1 MLTMKR
7 KNIYRN
13 LLLLVIWIFGLSV
26 YAQESRMVSGK
37 VTDNTSE
44 PLPGVNIV
52 IKGTST
58 GTVTDFDGNY
68 QLQVPN
74 PTQATLVYRFIGF
87 DEQEVAVGNRSVFN
101 IVLESSS
108 IGLDE
113 IVAIGY
119 GTARRRDLMG
129 SVSSVTSEQLNI
141 APVASAVEAM
151 TGRMAG
157 VQITTTEGNP
167 DADIKIRVRG
177 GGSITGDN
185 SPLYIVDGFPVAS
198 ISDVSP
204 SDIESIDILK
214 DASSTAIYGARGA
227 NGVVIVTTKGGKA
240 GRFSVSYN
248 AYYGV
253 KEIANKLDV
262 LDPYDYA
269 IWQYELMKLR
279 NVQESTYTDY
289 FGNFNDMDMYR
300 GVVGNDWQDQVFG
313 RTGSSSSHSLSVT
326 GGTDMIRF
334 SMNYSNLYDKAIMRS
349 SNFSRDN
356 LSLKVNSNPID
367 KLSLDFSVRY
377 SNTSVDGSG
386 ANAMN
391 DKGSTSDSRL
401 KHTVMYTPIPLKG
414 IGNILVDEDAD
425 SDLINPIRAMDDSY
439 RERNRANWNVNGA
452 VGYELFK
459 NLTLKSEVG
468 LDDYNQVDNRFYGT
482 STYYSRTNVGD
493 YVNMPAA
500 VESGVYRKSFRNTNT
515 IYYDFKDLLSDE
527 HSLNVLA
534 GQEYMNETS
543 SNLNAESWGLPNFFD
558 ADLAFK
564 FMSSG
569 TPSVFEHFYN
579 PDDKLFSFFG
589 RANYDFLGKY
599 SFTSTFR
606 ADGSSKFSEENR
618 WGYFPSAAVAWRLS
632 EEEFLQADWLD
643 NLRMRFSYGSAGN
656 NKIPANQMS
665 KTFAVSPNV
674 EHGWTSHGVTW
685 SAGNR
690 LDNPDLKWETT
701 ITRNL
706 GLDFSLFR
714 SSISGTVEVYQN
726 NTKDLLLEYN
736 VAGSGYASQY
746 RNTGETENKGLEV
759 ALNYVALDKRDYGL
773 SFNFNIGFNKNEIVT
788 MGMME
793 DFGTSSGWASSEISQ
808 DFWISKGGSVGQF
821 YGYVTDGRYEVSDF
835 ERYDDTL
842 NRWILNPDVA
852 DNSGLL
858 GYNVRPGALK
868 LQDMPDEEGNYD
880 GVVNLDDR
888 KIIGDANPK
897 HSGGLS
903 ISGRYKGFDLNANFN
918 WVYGNDLYNAN
929 KVEFTSS
936 RKYRYRNM
944 ITEMEGGSR
953 WNNLLADG
961 NISNDPAQ
969 LETMNANTNMWS
981 PYFSSAIFHDWAV
994 EDGSF
999 LRLSTLSLGYTIPSS
1014 LTQRFKIER
1023 LRLYA
1028 TGYNLWLWTNYSGY
1042 DPEVDTR
1049 RSTPLTPGVDY
1060 SAYPKSKQ
1068 VVFGINLNF

>member
-1 MLTMKR
+1 MRKR
-7 KNIYRN
+7 EIFR
-13 LLLLVIWIFGLSV
+13 LLLIMGIWAFGLSAF
-26 YAQESRMVSGK
+26 AQDRLVTGNVVDSSG
-37 VTDNTSE
+37 E
-44 PLPGVNIV
+44 PLPGVNII
-52 IKGTST
+52 IKGTTT
-58 GTVTDFDGNY
+58 GTVTDLDGNF
-68 QLQVPN
+68 QLQISDAANAIIV
-74 PTQATLVYRFIGF
+74 LRFIGF
-87 DEQEVAVGNRSVFN
+87 EDQEIAIQNRTNLTAVMQASF
-101 IVLESSS
+101 

-113 IVAIGY
+113 VVAIGY

-227 NGVVIVTTKGGKA
+227 NGVVIVTTKSGKA

-253 KEIANKLDV
+253 KEMAKKLDV

-269 IWQYELMKLR
+269 RWHYELTKLR
-279 NVQESTYTDY
+279 PVQESVYTDY

-300 GVVGNDWQDQVFG
+300 GVRGNDWQDQVFG
-313 RTGSSSSHSLSVT
+313 RAGSSSNHSLSLT
-326 GGTDMIRF
+326 GGSEMIRF
-334 SMNYSNLYDKAIMRS
+334 SMNYSHHYDKAIMQS
-349 SNFSRDN
+349 SNFRRDN
-356 LSLKVNSNPID
+356 ISLKVNSNPTD
-367 KLSLDFSVRY
+367 KLTLDMSVRY
-377 SNTSVDGSG
+377 SDTSVDGSG

-401 KHTVMYTPIPLKG
+401 KHAVMYTPIPLKG
-414 IGNILVDEDAD
+414 IGDILVDEDAD

-439 RERNRANWNVNGA
+439 RERNRSNWNVNGS

-459 NLTLKSEVG
+459 NLTIKTELG
-468 LDDYNQVDNRFYGT
+468 LDDYNQVDNRFYGM
-482 STYYSRTNVGD
+482 STYYVRNNVGD
-493 YVNMPAA
+493 FVNMPAA

-515 IYYDFKDLLSDE
+515 MYYDFKELLSE
-527 HSLNVLA
+527 NHSLNILA
-534 GQEYMNETS
+534 GQEYMSESS
-543 SNLNAESWGLPNFFD
+543 SNLDAETWGLPTFYD
-558 ADLAFK
+558 AEMAFK

-569 TPSVFEHFYN
+569 TPSIYSHFYN
-579 PDDKLFSFFG
+579 PDDKLFSYFG
-589 RANYDFLGKY
+589 RANYDFMGKY
-599 SFTSTFR
+599 SFTTTFR
-606 ADGSSKFSEENR
+606 ADGSSKFSDNNR

-632 EEEFLQADWLD
+632 EESIFQAHWLD

-665 KTFAVSPNV
+665 KTFAVSPSV

-706 GLDFSLFR
+706 GLDFAVFR
-714 SSISGTVEVYQN
+714 SRVSGSVEVYQN
-726 NTKDLLLEYN
+726 STKDLLLEYN
-736 VAGSGYASQY
+736 VAGSGYASQF

-759 ALNYVALDKRDYGL
+759 ALNYVAFDTRDYGL

-793 DFGTSSGWASSEISQ
+793 DFGASSNWASSEISQ
-808 DFWISKGGSVGQF
+808 DFWISRGGSVGQF

-835 ERYDDTL
+835 EGYDNAL
-842 NRWILNPDVA
+842 NQWILKPGVA
-852 DNSGLL
+852 NNSLL

-868 LQDMPDEEGNYD
+868 LQDLPDEEGNYD
-880 GVVNLDDR
+880 GIINLDDR
-888 KIIGDANPK
+888 QIIGDANPK
-897 HSGGLS
+897 HTGGFAL
-903 ISGRYKGFDLNANFN
+903 SGRYKGFDLNANFN
-918 WVYGNDLYNAN
+918 WVYGNDIYNAN
-929 KVEFTSS
+929 KIEFTSS

-944 ITEMEGGSR
+944 ITQMESGER
-953 WNNLLADG
+953 WTNLLADG
-961 NISNDPAQ
+961 TISNDPAQ
-969 LETMNANTNMWS
+969 LEAMNANTNLWS
-981 PYFSSAIFHDWAV
+981 PYFSSAIFHSWAV

-999 LRLSTLSLGYTIPSS
+999 LRLSTLSLGYTIPTS
-1014 LTQRFKIER
+1014 LTQRFNVER
-1023 LRLYA
+1023 LRFYA

-1049 RSTPLTPGVDY
+1049 RSSPLTPGVDY
-1060 SAYPKSKQ
+1060 SAYPKSRQ
-1068 VVFGINLNF
+1068 VVFGVNLNF